1 MNNNFKPQYKQIAE
15 RLIDALRSG
24 TSPFQKPWS
33 EDMGTRL
40 ILPLNPTTGKSYQ
53 GLNAL
58 WLTMQDREDP
68 RWMTLKQASFNHW
81 QVETGAK
88 ATLISFVKTSEI
100 QPVLDEQG
108 QRVFDQDGRAQT
120 RTIQLEKPVIT
131 GAWVF
136 NGEQIKGLPPWKEV
150 LDEKRSRQTWIPV
163 ERAENVIVASKA
175 SVAHGGNEAFYDLQ
189 KDKIQLPGKQ
199 QFASA
204 TQYYATLL
212 HELAHWTGHPGRMDR
227 PMGDGFGSEAYA
239 REELRAEIA
248 SLMIGGE
255 LQIGHHFGQHA
266 AYVDSWI
273 SVLQNDPFELYRASR
288 DAQKI
293 FDYIIDIEHK
303 RVLSQ
308 TLSSRANGNAL
319 LKDQVIAYNNTA
331 YKVVEVLKGRNLK
344 LEDLKTGAQFRL
356 SSNDGLYGSLVQ
368 ARNNPVA
375 QGSGLKKEQ
384 AAERAAQPAET
395 TLQEHSI
402 SAARMRR

>member
-1 MNNNFKPQYKQIAE
+1 MNNDFKPQYKQIAE
-15 RLIDALRSG
+15 RLIEALRSG
-24 TSPFQKPWS
+24 TSPFQKPWR
-33 EDMGTRL
+33 EDMGTSL
-40 ILPLNPTTGKSYQ
+40 TLPLNPTTGKNYQ
-53 GLNAL
+53 GMNAL
-58 WLTMQDREDP
+58 WLTMQDRGDP

-81 QVETGAK
+81 QVETGAR

-100 QPVLDEQG
+100 QPVLDEKG
-108 QRVFDQDGRAQT
+108 QRVVDQDGRAQT
-120 RTIQLEKPVIT
+120 RTIQLEKPIIT

-136 NGEQIKGLPPWKEV
+136 NGEQIKGLPPWREV
-150 LDEKRSRQTWIPV
+150 LEEKRSKQTWMPV
-163 ERAENVIVASKA
+163 ERAENIIVASKA
-175 SVAHGGNEAFYDLQ
+175 AVAHGGNEAFYDLAN
-189 KDKIQLPGKQ
+189 DKIQIPGKQ

-212 HELAHWTGHPGRMDR
+212 HELGHWTGHPGRMDR

-248 SLMIGGE
+248 SLMMGSE

-266 AYVDSWI
+266 AYVESWI
-273 SVLQNDPFELYRASR
+273 RVLQNDPFELYKASR

-293 FDYIIDIEHK
+293 FDYIIDIEQK

-344 LEDLKTGAQFRL
+344 LEDLTTGAHVKL
-356 SSNDGLYGSLVQ
+356 SPNDGLYGSLLQ
-368 ARNNPVA
+368 ARNNPAA
-375 QGSGLKKEQ
+375 QGTSRKAEQ
-384 AAERAAQPAET
+384 AAEFVEQ
-395 TLQEHSI
+395 QQSI
-402 SAARMRR
+402 SAPRMRR